1 MYAGGDAME
10 GPVVGWFDDHL
21 LHSIDPVND
30 DFQWSIRVD
39 GRFTDEFRQIIATNG
54 VFAKQGQCTEGDLG
68 LGLKGVFLGQTD
80 GPMFLKMENQYE
92 SESEPEYDEEE
103 EEEEEEVGGE
113 EAVGEI

>member
-103 EEEEEEVGGE
+103 EEEEVGGE